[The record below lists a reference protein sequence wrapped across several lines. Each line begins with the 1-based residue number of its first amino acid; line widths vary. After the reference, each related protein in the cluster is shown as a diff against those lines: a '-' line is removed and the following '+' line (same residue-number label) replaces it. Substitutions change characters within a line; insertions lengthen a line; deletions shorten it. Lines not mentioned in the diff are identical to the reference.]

1 MSNDIMK
8 RLIKALK
15 EKFTILAVGTKLAI
29 GNLKNGGW
37 RGTALA
43 LTVTTTAIAPALV
56 ACVDVKDKDVEIED
70 VTDMNQI
77 ASALVENGQA
87 IDDVVEDVV
96 LQKMEEE
103 GYTNFEGKI
112 STILTRESLVVS
124 VDGTAVN
131 ADGKKVELAG
141 TQTLTSAD
149 FDAQAYTNATLEGN
163 TLSYTQNGIGK
174 TMVVAHVIELDD
186 GSIIVVGTS
195 LEDTVNLDLTETEI
209 EGENP
214 GENPGGETGGN
225 EGETGGETGGNEGE
239 TGGETGGNEGETGGE
254 TGGNEG
260 ETGGETGG
268 NEGET
273 GGETGGN
280 PGGETGEESKDVVIS
295 KIENADMTALI
306 SNNVADF
313 EEYLQLVVE
322 GKIDQ
327 TVDGFAGDID
337 TAISNGT
344 ITISASGTGTQ
355 EGENV
360 NVKIDETT
368 LIAGDFAGTLYENAK
383 VENGILVDLQGNPVE
398 NVDLDGRIVVETQ
411 NVVYVI
417 EITPEGSAEI
427 GVVVT
432 PQTTIESWEDLA
444 TVYGDELSQ
453 VLQKSFLTERAI
465 ISIFGSDLTAT
476 AIEDGDVEILKWG
489 LQTDGNNQLNAV
501 EFVGI
506 RHNYNGD
513 KERLRSFKFTFN
525 PIPFSSLIGEN
536 GEVDWNRL
544 SFSGTQNITGT
555 AHTYT
560 ALSTEYEGYLNLIMP
575 LLVEAGYINENTKI
589 SCVSFDNSSSGTN
602 AEFGSTY
609 NFVITCVD
617 FDNNIK
623 YNFEAVFAQPS
634 NTPLDE
640 TIENAITSGKY
651 LVYLT
656 KNETMISSDIEI
668 VNQEAINAFNVYSA
682 SSANENA

>member
-1 MSNDIMK
+1 M
-8 RLIKALK
+8 
-15 EKFTILAVGTKLAI
+15 
-29 GNLKNGGW
+29 
-37 RGTALA
+37 
-43 LTVTTTAIAPALV
+43 
-56 ACVDVKDKDVEIED
+56 
-70 VTDMNQI
+70 
-77 ASALVENGQA
+77 
-87 IDDVVEDVV
+87 
-96 LQKMEEE
+96 
-103 GYTNFEGKI
+103 
-112 STILTRESLVVS
+112 
-124 VDGTAVN
+124 
-131 ADGKKVELAG
+131 
-141 TQTLTSAD
+141 
-149 FDAQAYTNATLEGN
+149 
-163 TLSYTQNGIGK
+163 
-174 TMVVAHVIELDD
+174 
-186 GSIIVVGTS
+186 
-195 LEDTVNLDLTETEI
+195 
-209 EGENP
+209 
-214 GENPGGETGGN
+214 
-225 EGETGGETGGNEGE
+225 
-239 TGGETGGNEGETGGE
+239 
-254 TGGNEG
+254 
-260 ETGGETGG
+260 
-268 NEGET
+268 
-273 GGETGGN
+273 
-280 PGGETGEESKDVVIS
+280 
-295 KIENADMTALI
+295 
-306 SNNVADF
+306 
-313 EEYLQLVVE
+313 
-322 GKIDQ
+322 
-327 TVDGFAGDID
+327 
-337 TAISNGT
+337 
-344 ITISASGTGTQ
+344 
-355 EGENV
+355 
-360 NVKIDETT
+360 
-368 LIAGDFAGTLYENAK
+368 
-383 VENGILVDLQGNPVE
+383 
-398 NVDLDGRIVVETQ
+398 
-411 NVVYVI
+411 VYVI